1 MLAIDLARFI
11 PLILIISY
19 AAYSD
24 YKTKMVP
31 NKIWNYAIYGALL
44 TTFESFYFLN
54 TTTILYEIISIAVT
68 IGIAYALF
76 ALKAWGGADTK
87 ALMTIAVSA
96 PMFPSWTI
104 FSKIPSLNF
113 FPIGVFYLACIAA
126 LVYVVTNKTKTPL
139 KQRKIQFLPFLLVG
153 LIGCVL
159 FW

>member
-76 ALKAWGGADTK
+76 ALKAWGGADAK

-96 PMFPSWTI
+96 PLFPSWTI
-104 FSKIPSLNF
+104 LSKIPVLNF
-113 FPIGVFYLACIAA
+113 YPIAVFYVACVGVLLYSFI
-126 LVYVVTNKTKTPL
+126 NKSDVPIK
-139 KQRKIQFLPFLLVG
+139 KRKVQFLPFLLAG
-153 LIGCVL
+153 LLAGVL
-159 FW
+159 I